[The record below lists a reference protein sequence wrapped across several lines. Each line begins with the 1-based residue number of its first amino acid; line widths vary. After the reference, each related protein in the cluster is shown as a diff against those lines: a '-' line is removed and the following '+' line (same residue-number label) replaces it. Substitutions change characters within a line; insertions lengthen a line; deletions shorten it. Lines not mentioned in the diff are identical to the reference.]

1 MGAAVGRVGA
11 PLDQPGRGELVDQAG
26 QGDRR
31 DVERVGEL
39 ALLRALAALQARQH
53 RPLGAGRVELARAM
67 VRIGAQHARRVV
79 EGESHFAPAGKDSI

>member
-11 PLDQPGRGELVDQAG
+11 PLDHAGRGELVDQAN

-31 DVERVGEL
+31 DVKRFGEL
-39 ALLRALAALQARQH
+39 VLLRSLAALQARQDG
-53 RPLGAGRVELARAM
+53 PLGAGGVELARAM

-79 EGESHFAPAGKDSI
+79 EGKSHFPPA